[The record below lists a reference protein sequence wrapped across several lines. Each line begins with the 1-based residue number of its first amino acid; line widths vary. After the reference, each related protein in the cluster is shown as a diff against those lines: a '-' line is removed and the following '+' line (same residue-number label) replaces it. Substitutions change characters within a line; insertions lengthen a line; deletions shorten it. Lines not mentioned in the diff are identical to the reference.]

1 MEKNQTKNDLDETYF
16 IFEYKDLYMAIVLL
30 DVFKPLQVKSQ
41 DCWKLLNSHPL
52 VSLLETTPLEIK
64 IGIRIVLNI
73 LIIIHL
79 SNIVN
84 RQQ

>member
-1 MEKNQTKNDLDETYF
+1 
-16 IFEYKDLYMAIVLL
+16 MAIVLL

-52 VSLLETTPLEIK
+52 VGLLETTPLEIK
-64 IGIRIVLNI
+64 IGIRIVLII
-73 LIIIHL
+73 LIIIQL

-84 RQQ
+84 RQQCEHLVRAASVALELVVRAQGLR